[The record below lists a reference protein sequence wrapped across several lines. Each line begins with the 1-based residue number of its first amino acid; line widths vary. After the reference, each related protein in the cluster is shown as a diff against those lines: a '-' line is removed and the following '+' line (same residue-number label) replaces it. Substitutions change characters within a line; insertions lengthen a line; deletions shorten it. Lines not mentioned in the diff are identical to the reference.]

1 MNLHHLH
8 SFMTDL
14 NLIEADLLLVLQYI
28 KPARGTI
35 VVYILGLT
43 SFCVTHIYVHISHNL
58 DCDSNLPD
66 HLPLSCTLSIQVFL
80 LLALL
85 HSMSKIMF
93 LGKLQQ
99 LIRLSDT
106 VSWFSLAYLI
116 PCGTVVILHAHST
129 FRS

>member
-35 VVYILGLT
+35 VVFILGLT
-43 SFCVTHIYVHISHNL
+43 SFCVTHIYVHTSHNL

-85 HSMSKIMF
+85 HSMHVSWKAATPDQIARYY
-93 LGKLQQ
+93 Q
-99 LIRLSDT
+99 LI
-106 VSWFSLAYLI
+106 FSRYLI